1 MKKVTSGYQVS
12 SEPSAAVSN
21 QHLAE
26 VKEDLHAVRNSCD
39 TKAKQSWQD
48 ESGGSLRRKKF
59 AKGRNLQRKKFAKEE
74 VCKGRISRRKKFAKG
89 RNLPRRKTDIE
100 SSLCYVGF

>member
-74 VCKGRISRRKKFAKG
+74 VCNGRSLQRKNFAKEEVCERKKFAKE
-89 RNLPRRKTDIE
+89 KD
-100 SSLCYVGF
+100 